1 MDWPKARA
9 IMLLAFTLVN
19 AVLVYAIWVPTGFFS
34 GVAAVRRQEL
44 EHVRTTL
51 STRGLTLP
59 TTVRLPTPPVQ
70 MRFLHVTY
78 EPPNGTAEQA
88 PKGSTDGSLP
98 GLNPV
103 FDKTG
108 AISYSPKS
116 LGDAAH
122 EVKLENRD
130 QVQQMA
136 EEFLRAH
143 GLLPQDAM
151 FIGVTQR
158 VSQGTVL
165 VEWVPVFDHYPVY
178 SGSVQAEVSSH
189 GVETV
194 RWYWVQPRQFT
205 DAAPKAVRPATEAL
219 LRLAGRLGTRAKNP
233 VVQEINLGYY
243 AGRSLTEAPLGVLS
257 GWDTVPVWRILLD
270 SGEVFYI
277 NAFNGEW
284 ET

>member
-1 MDWPKARA
+1 MDWPKARV

-34 GVAAVRRQEL
+34 GVAAERRQKL
-44 EHVRTTL
+44 EEVRTTL

-59 TTVRLPTPPVQ
+59 STVKLPTPPPQ

-78 EPPNGTAEQA
+78 EPTNGAAEGA
-88 PKGSTDGSLP
+88 PKGSTEGSLL
-98 GLNPV
+98 GLDPV
-103 FDKTG
+103 IDKTG

-122 EVKLENRD
+122 EVKLENSD
-130 QVQQMA
+130 QVQQVA

-143 GLLPQDAM
+143 RLLPQDAT
-151 FIGVTQR
+151 FVGVTPR
-158 VSQGTVL
+158 VSQRTVL
-165 VEWVPVFDHYPVY
+165 VEWVPVFNHYPVY
-178 SGSVQAEVSSH
+178 SGSVQAEVSIH

-219 LRLAGRLGTRAKNP
+219 LRLAGRLGIRAKNP
-233 VVQEINLGYY
+233 VVQEITLGYY